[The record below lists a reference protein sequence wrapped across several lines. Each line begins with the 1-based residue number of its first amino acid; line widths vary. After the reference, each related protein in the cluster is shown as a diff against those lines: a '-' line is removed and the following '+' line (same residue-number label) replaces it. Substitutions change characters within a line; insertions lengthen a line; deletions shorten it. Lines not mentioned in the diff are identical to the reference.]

1 MFRTDILDINTDE
14 ISSSVF
20 KLKDYWI
27 SRSEYFG
34 FWTLGRCAY
43 LDGKTLEYAREIA
56 VLNPILKQEF
66 GLLYDLVTEHLSK
79 QFDEPVV
86 LTDQFAYPSFHIF
99 ESNPILLTQS
109 GLWHTDYPHTTLG
122 VTAPDPYSFTL
133 AIKLPSGGAGLDYKD
148 SDGQEKH
155 LPYVE
160 KGMVGH
166 DGSILHRI
174 SCMKSYV
181 PNEFRITLQGHVV
194 RIDGQLTLFW

>member
-14 ISSSVF
+14 ISGSVF

-43 LDGKTLEYAREIA
+43 LDGKTPAYTREIA

-66 GLLYDLVTEHLSK
+66 GLLYDVVIAHLSK
-79 QFDEPVV
+79 QFGEPVV
-86 LTDQFAYPSFHIF
+86 LNNAYAHPSFHIF

-109 GLWHTDYPHTTLG
+109 GVWHTDYPHSTLG
-122 VTAPDPYSFTL
+122 LTATDPYAFTL
-133 AIKLPSGGAGLDYKD
+133 AVKLPSGGAGLDYKD

-166 DGSILHRI
+166 DGSVSHRI

>member
-14 ISSSVF
+14 ISGSVF
-20 KLKDYWI
+20 KLKDRWI

-43 LDGKTLEYAREIA
+43 LDGKTPEYAREIA

-66 GLLYDLVTEHLSK
+66 GPLYDLVIAHLSK
-79 QFDEPVV
+79 QFSEPVV

-99 ESNPILLTQS
+99 ESSPILLTQS
-109 GLWHTDYPHTTLG
+109 GSWHTDYPHVTLG
-122 VTAPDPYSFTL
+122 LTASDPYSFTL

-148 SDGQEKH
+148 SNGQEH
-155 LPYVE
+155 YLPYVE
-160 KGMVGH
+160 KGIVGH

-174 SCMKSYV
+174 SCMKTYV
-181 PNEFRITLQGHVV
+181 PNEFRITLQGHV
-194 RIDGQLTLFW
+194 ISINKQLTVFW